1 MKIDI
6 EDIDSCR
13 RRLDISAEAE
23 EIAIDLDDV
32 TEEFAKTSRVP
43 GFRPGK
49 APLKMVER
57 RYGAEIARQAEDRIV
72 ERLCRVAAKERGLKL
87 AAVIDFSDV
96 TIDRKTGASFSVV
109 VDALPDFEL
118 PDYRK
123 IPLIKDRTDE
133 TGLKDEI
140 SAFLLDKTSFDP
152 PRSLVE
158 LELAQSEEKGEGEEE
173 EAEKKAKERVRLM
186 IMLRKIAGIE
196 EIEVEENDLD
206 NRIESMAGEYD
217 LTPAQLRAD
226 LEEKGS
232 LQRLGSFLLAEKTLD
247 FLLDLNLGT

>member
-1 MKIDI
+1 MKIEI

-13 RRLDISAEAE
+13 RRMEISAEAE
-23 EIAIDLDDV
+23 EIALDLEDV

-49 APLKMVER
+49 APLKLVER
-57 RYGAEIARQAEDRIV
+57 RYGTEIVREVEDRIV
-72 ERLCRVAAKERGLKL
+72 ERLCRVAAQERGLKL
-87 AAVIDFSDV
+87 AAVIEFSDV

-140 SAFLLDKTSFDP
+140 SAFLLEKTSFDP

-158 LELAQSEEKGEGEEE
+158 LELAQSEEEGEGEEE

-186 IMLRKIAGIE
+186 IMLRKIAELEGIE
-196 EIEVEENDLD
+196 VDDNDLD
-206 NRIESMAGEYD
+206 SRIKSMAGEHH

-232 LQRLGSFLLAEKTLD
+232 LQRLSAFLLAEKTLD
-247 FLLDLNLGT
+247 FILGANPRT

>member
-1 MKIDI
+1 MKIEI
-6 EDIDSCR
+6 EDIDLCR
-13 RRLDISAEAE
+13 RRMEISAEAE
-23 EIAIDLDDV
+23 EIALDLEDV

-49 APLKMVER
+49 APLKLVER
-57 RYGAEIARQAEDRIV
+57 RYGTEIVREAEDRIV

-87 AAVIDFSDV
+87 AAVIEFSEIS
-96 TIDRKTGASFSVV
+96 IDRKTGASFSVV
-109 VDALPDFEL
+109 VDAMPDFEL

-123 IPLIKDRTDE
+123 IPLTKDQGDE

-140 SAFLLDKTSFDP
+140 SAFLLEKTPFEP

-158 LELAQSEEKGEGEEE
+158 LELAQAEEEEGE
-173 EAEKKAKERVRLM
+173 EAEKNAKERVRLM
-186 IMLRKIAGIE
+186 IMLRKIAELEGIE
-196 EIEVEENDLD
+196 VDDNDLD
-206 NRIESMAGEYD
+206 SRIKSMAGEHH

-232 LQRLGSFLLAEKTLD
+232 LQRLSAFLLAEKTLD
-247 FLLDLNLGT
+247 FILGANPRT

>member
-1 MKIDI
+1 MKIEI

-13 RRLDISAEAE
+13 KQLKIAAEAE
-23 EIAIDLDDV
+23 EIELDLEDV

-57 RYGAEIARQAEDRIV
+57 RYGAEIVRQAEDRIV
-72 ERLCRVAAKERGLKL
+72 ERLCRVAAQERGLKL
-87 AAVIDFSDV
+87 ATVIEFSDV

-109 VDALPDFEL
+109 VDAMPDFDL

-123 IPLIKDRTDE
+123 IPITKDRTDE
-133 TGLKDEI
+133 TGLKDVI
-140 SAFLLDKTSFDP
+140 SAFLLEKTPFDP

-158 LELAQSEEKGEGEEE
+158 LELVRSEEQGEGEKEE
-173 EAEKKAKERVRLM
+173 VEKNAKERVRLM

-196 EIEVEENDLD
+196 GIEVEENDLD
-206 NRIESMAGEYD
+206 NRIEAMAGEYD

-247 FLLDLNLGT
+247 FLLSLNLGT